1 MTGYLHYICI
11 TKLVKK
17 IKLQQQQQNMAII
30 CSDVMGRYYTKGN
43 TITRGANTAKG
54 KKEKKYVVSE
64 IIRDGE
70 LVGVG
75 IYYDGSDELRAA
87 VVINDQGQGVEI
99 RNLHDEHYPEAQA
112 DDDLAFL
119 WPLYE
124 KMVGK

>member
-1 MTGYLHYICI
+1 
-11 TKLVKK
+11 
-17 IKLQQQQQNMAII
+17 
-30 CSDVMGRYYTKGN
+30 MGKNYTKGN
-43 TITRGANTAKG
+43 TISSGAYTAKG
-54 KKEKKYVVSE
+54 KKEKKYIVSE
-64 IIRDGE
+64 IKRDGE
-70 LVGVG
+70 LVGIG

-124 KMVGK
+124 KMVSK